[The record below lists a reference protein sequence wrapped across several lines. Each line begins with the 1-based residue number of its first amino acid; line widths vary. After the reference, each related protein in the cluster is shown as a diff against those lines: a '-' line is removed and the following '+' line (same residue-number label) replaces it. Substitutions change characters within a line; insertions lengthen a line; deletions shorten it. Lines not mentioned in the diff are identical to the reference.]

1 MLDKFNNSRFQRNQ
15 FERPQKYEEY
25 NITDFSFGLKSKN
38 IKSQHFTNFAKSYDD
53 DAYDSVLQY
62 YIQYLE
68 QDYSFIDDFEFDE
81 DGIDKG
87 YRVDRLF
94 EIIKE
99 IQKIKYT
106 NKDCRYILKM
116 KNIYNKELHLYF
128 SYHGNNLKLI
138 LVDLYHLGIYGDRKI
153 DGKSKPINIERL
165 YKHHRNNDCNLAD
178 ILSLTE
184 NNNVI
189 YNS

>member
-1 MLDKFNNSRFQRNQ
+1 MLNKFNNSKFQNNRFEKQYR
-15 FERPQKYEEY
+15 YEDY

-38 IKSQHFTNFAKSYDD
+38 IPEHHFTNFAKDYEDK
-53 DAYDSVLQY
+53 AYNMVLQY

-68 QDYSFIDDFEFDE
+68 HDFSFIDDFEFEE
-81 DGIDKG
+81 DSLNKG

-94 EIIKE
+94 EIIRQ

-138 LVDLYHLGIYGDRKI
+138 LVDLYHLGIYGERII
-153 DGKSKPINIERL
+153 DGKLKPINIERL
-165 YKHHRNNDCNLAD
+165 YKHHKYNNFDLAD
-178 ILSLTE
+178 ILLLNE
-184 NNNVI
+184 DKNVI
-189 YNS
+189 YS